1 MMNFR
6 TVFLLLCCA
15 SLLSACAPQPPKP
28 SPGHLDKGV
37 LPVLEENTD
46 IPPPVQSAPY
56 LPPPAPVAE
65 PERYTLVVDRI
76 PIKSL
81 LFALARDAKRN
92 IEIDPAIEGYV
103 TINAIDQ
110 TLEQILERIARQV
123 LDLRYDIKNNDII
136 IRKDLPYIQTYRV
149 DYVNLQ
155 RSSESDVSI
164 STQVVTSG
172 SFDEGA
178 GSGGQS
184 NNNSETRISNVS
196 KNRFWDTLTQNI
208 QAILKT
214 EKQVVESHQQ
224 EAQQNVEK
232 TEVTADSKSKTIDDI
247 QSSVIVNPESG
258 IVTIRATRHQHEE
271 IEDFLKNVLQSV
283 QRQVLI
289 EATIVEV
296 KLSDQYQAGIDWQ
309 RISGNFSYIQ
319 SMIGA
324 NIADTPAY
332 ILRYTN
338 PNSSLGNI
346 SATVKLLEQ
355 FGNAK
360 VLSSPKIMALNNQT
374 AILKV
379 VDNRVF
385 FRVNIEQTDAT
396 DNSPARTTY
405 ETEIH
410 TVPEG
415 VIMHITPQISQEGAV
430 ILNVRPTVSRIVD
443 FAYDPNPT
451 LEIPNKIPIVQVRE
465 IESIL
470 KVNSGNIAVLG
481 GLMQDIT
488 SHDSDNVPVL
498 SNLPVVGD
506 LFRHRDD
513 NFVKSELVIFLR
525 PVVIKDASLNGD
537 LKAYRRYLHDNRRTE
552 PSAPTGLQLNPQNWN
567 RYAR

>member
-1 MMNFR
+1 M
-6 TVFLLLCCA
+6 
-15 SLLSACAPQPPKP
+15 
-28 SPGHLDKGV
+28 
-37 LPVLEENTD
+37 
-46 IPPPVQSAPY
+46 
-56 LPPPAPVAE
+56 
-65 PERYTLVVDRI
+65 
-76 PIKSL
+76 
-81 LFALARDAKRN
+81 
-92 IEIDPAIEGYV
+92 
-103 TINAIDQ
+103 
-110 TLEQILERIARQV
+110 
-123 LDLRYDIKNNDII
+123 
-136 IRKDLPYIQTYRV
+136 
-149 DYVNLQ
+149 
-155 RSSESDVSI
+155 
-164 STQVVTSG
+164 
-172 SFDEGA
+172 
-178 GSGGQS
+178 
-184 NNNSETRISNVS
+184 
-196 KNRFWDTLTQNI
+196 
-208 QAILKT
+208 
-214 EKQVVESHQQ
+214 
-224 EAQQNVEK
+224 
-232 TEVTADSKSKTIDDI
+232 
-247 QSSVIVNPESG
+247 
-258 IVTIRATRHQHEE
+258 
-271 IEDFLKNVLQSV
+271 